1 MSDTK
6 GNGVPDEP
14 HGAYSGP
21 RVHDPEPDH
30 TPDASEITRTRFLTG
45 VAIAGGGVMSAAIAV
60 PVIGFAVAPTLGGE
74 DYRWVDIGPLTD
86 AQLGAVT
93 SLAVSGPDPEADRRV
108 FVRIKE
114 KNGVKERLGKQ
125 PVDPVT
131 LEELQPDDFELIAIW
146 NRCAHLGCPVSY
158 SRGGDVYSCPCHGG
172 AYDSRGLV
180 TAGPPP
186 RPLDRMD
193 IKLVNKAGKDVN
205 LSDALTKDGADAP
218 VTVKTDTEYH
228 VLIGRPYSIN
238 NEEDPF
244 ELHGPGEPLDGALK
258 NLSPFPRP

>member
-1 MSDTK
+1 MLSTEQ

-21 RVHDPEPDH
+21 RVHDPEPEH
-30 TPDASEITRTRFLTG
+30 TPDAKEITRTKFLTG
-45 VAIAGGGVMSAAIAV
+45 VAVATGGVMTAAILV
-60 PVIGFAVAPTLGGE
+60 PVIGFAVAPTLTGE

-86 AQLGAVT
+86 AQLGVVT

-114 KNGVKERLGKQ
+114 KNGVRERLGKQ
-125 PVDPVT
+125 TSDPVT

-193 IKLVNKAGKDVN
+193 IKLVNGDQDVS
-205 LSDALTKDGADAP
+205 LPDALTKAGPDAP
-218 VTVKTDTEYH
+218 VTVKEGGDYRI
-228 VLIGRPYSIN
+228 LIGRPYSVN
-238 NEEDPF
+238 NEEQAF
-244 ELHGPGEPLDGALK
+244 QLHGPGEPLDGALK
-258 NLSPFPRP
+258 NLSPLPRP